1 MQGND
6 ERNVHAKVKII
17 GPGSSNVDLTGFAP
31 HLPVAGETVM
41 GTNMH
46 ISVGGKGSNQM
57 TAAARAGGE
66 VYFITRIGQD
76 VFGDTLRRHFE
87 GEGFCTAY
95 IASLAEETTGC
106 ALIEIDQQDGQN
118 RIMVIP
124 GANLHLTP
132 ADVMAAE
139 GDFSDA
145 DAVIAQ
151 LEIPMDTVAAAKTL
165 AHRYGKPFIL
175 NPAPFGQVPDGLFEG
190 VDWLTPNE
198 TEASFFTG
206 VEVKTIEDARQAAS
220 LLLKQGVKNVVITLG
235 VGGAFW
241 TNGTDSCHVPGIPV
255 KAVETT
261 GAGDTFNGALA
272 VAIAEGRSP
281 KEALRFANAAAALS
295 VTRLGAATS
304 APRREE
310 IQAFMQ

>member
-1 MQGND
+1 MEANAGK
-6 ERNVHAKVKII
+6 KVKII

-41 GTNMH
+41 GTDMH
-46 ISVGGKGSNQM
+46 IGPGGKGSNQM

-76 VFGDTLRRHFE
+76 VFGETMRRHFA

-95 IASLAEETTGC
+95 ITAPAGETTGC

-132 ADVMAAE
+132 ADVAAAE
-139 GDFSDA
+139 GDFADA

-151 LEIPMDTVAAAKTL
+151 LEIPMDTVAEAKAM

-175 NPAPFGQVPDGLFEG
+175 NPAPFGQVPDGLFDG

-206 VEVKTIEDARQAAS
+206 VEVKTVEDARRAAAI
-220 LLLKQGVKNVVITLG
+220 LLDRGVKNVVITLG
-235 VGGAFW
+235 VAGAFW
-241 TNGTDSCHVPGIPV
+241 TDGIASCHVPGIPV

-272 VAIAEGRSP
+272 VAIAEGQGP
-281 KEALRFANAAAALS
+281 EYALRFANAAAALS
-295 VTRLGAATS
+295 VTRLGAAAS

-310 IQAFMQ
+310 ILSFMEKAY